1 MRSIKIN
8 SLLCLAVMFIT
19 GCGSIPEPKDG
30 RTMRDIYDQQ
40 MAGTTAPV
48 ERSARPA
55 QDVAFPQ
62 YHRYTRDVKTEIE
75 NLFPRLPNPTL
86 YMYVRPH
93 TVGIDG
99 LPIPGYTVP
108 FSMYERDQ
116 HAMPG
121 EVAP

>member
-1 MRSIKIN
+1 MLSISHLFLIGL
-8 SLLCLAVMFIT
+8 SALLIA
-19 GCGSIPEPKDG
+19 GCGSIPQPKDG

-40 MAGTTAPV
+40 MAGSNTPA
-48 ERSARPA
+48 ERSQRPA
-55 QDVAFPQ
+55 QDVVVPQ
-62 YHRYTRDVKTEIE
+62 YDRYTRDAKTEIE

-93 TVGIDG
+93 TVGMDG

>member
-1 MRSIKIN
+1 MRSIN
-8 SLLCLAVMFIT
+8 PSFLLAASMLTIAS
-19 GCGSIPEPKDG
+19 CGSIPEPKDG

-40 MAGTTAPV
+40 MTRTSAPV
-48 ERSARPA
+48 ERSSRPA
-55 QDVAFPQ
+55 QDVVVPQ
-62 YHRYTRDVKTEIE
+62 YDRYTRDAKTEIE

-86 YMYVRPH
+86 YLYVRPH
-93 TVGIDG
+93 TVGVDG

>member
-1 MRSIKIN
+1 MRSINTFILL
-8 SLLCLAVMFIT
+8 SLSMGFIAS
-19 GCGSIPEPKDG
+19 CGSIPEPKEG
-30 RTMRDIYDQQ
+30 RTMRDIYDHQ
-40 MAGTTAPV
+40 MARTTAPV

-55 QDVAFPQ
+55 QDIAVPQ
-62 YHRYTRDVKTEIE
+62 YHRYTREAKTEIE
-75 NLFPRLPNPTL
+75 NVFPRLPNPTL

-116 HAMPG
+116 HAMPS